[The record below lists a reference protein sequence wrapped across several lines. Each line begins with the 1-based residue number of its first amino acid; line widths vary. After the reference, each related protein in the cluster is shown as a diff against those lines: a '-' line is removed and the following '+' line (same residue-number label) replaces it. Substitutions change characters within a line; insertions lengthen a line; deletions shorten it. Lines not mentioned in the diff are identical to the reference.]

1 MWLIWLI
8 LVGAL
13 YAVFHFVWEGILAP
27 SQRMMKRF
35 DLFKMRDDLRSLKL
49 EHPEMTDEAYRL
61 VEDAIHTGVKMLY
74 FVDVFFLLKIEAHM
88 RNDPELKER
97 VTKRRAIVKNDPMAE
112 ELDGVM
118 DRLRTAMQRA
128 AVLNSGGWLLYL
140 IPIAAVCL
148 LFKGLVSSIMTLLY
162 VPQFELNKMLPEE
175 SERELMPA

>member
-1 MWLIWLI
+1 
-8 LVGAL
+8 
-13 YAVFHFVWEGILAP
+13 
-27 SQRMMKRF
+27 
-35 DLFKMRDDLRSLKL
+35 
-49 EHPEMTDEAYRL
+49 
-61 VEDAIHTGVKMLY
+61 
-74 FVDVFFLLKIEAHM
+74 M